1 MDKRKV
7 ANQQV
12 KDRLLAALV
21 EFAGRK
27 DWSKVTVTE
36 LVEAAGVARASFYR
50 NFVSVEEL
58 VDYGIRQVTERYHAG
73 KPEGREGFRDRALV
87 EYKFRFYQE
96 NAPLV
101 LAFHRAK
108 AATSLLD
115 LITDCEIACWGD
127 MPLSSPDRYEVYF
140 YAGAFYNM
148 LLCWLESGTRESP
161 EAMADAF
168 MRLADGVVHS

>member
-1 MDKRKV
+1 M
-7 ANQQV
+7 
-12 KDRLLAALV
+12 
-21 EFAGRK
+21 
-27 DWSKVTVTE
+27 
-36 LVEAAGVARASFYR
+36 
-50 NFVSVEEL
+50 
-58 VDYGIRQVTERYHAG
+58 
-73 KPEGREGFRDRALV
+73 

-140 YAGAFYNM
+140 YAGAFYNV
-148 LLCWLESGTRESP
+148 LLCWLEAGMP
-161 EAMADAF
+161 EPPDVMAEAF
-168 MRLADGVVHS
+168 ARMANGEKL

>member
-127 MPLSSPDRYEVYF
+127 MPLSTPVRYEVYF
-140 YAGAFYNM
+140 YAGAFYNV
-148 LLCWLESGTRESP
+148 LLCWLESGAKESP
-161 EAMADAF
+161 EAMADGF
-168 MRLADGVVHS
+168 MGLVDGVAGD